1 MDRREMKGVQI
12 AHSGRISETPKGW
25 IVPSQSGKGAYLVY
39 KEGEG
44 TKCNCPD
51 CEMRGTKCK
60 HQWAVEYFIKES
72 MDEEGNKVVE
82 KVVRVTYSQNWTAYN
97 KAQNNEIQLFDEL
110 LKDLAENVEEEEQKI
125 GRPRLSL
132 KEELFCSIQKVYSQL
147 SSRRA
152 HTLYRNAE
160 ERAQINQAPSYN
172 MVNKFLNREDI
183 TPILNHLLILSSLPL
198 KGVETNFAPDSSGF
212 RTSQFNQYGVEK
224 YGTNKEH
231 KWVKAHILTGTK
243 TNIIASAR
251 ITEGDA
257 NDSPYFEP
265 MVREAHES
273 GFNIEEIEADKGY
286 LSRKNYDFADEIDAV
301 AYIPF
306 KSNATAKS
314 KGSGVWNKMYHY
326 FMMNKEE
333 FMAHYHKRSNVETT
347 FMMIKTKFGDKLKSK
362 NWIAQKNELLCKL
375 IAHNIVVVIHE
386 MYELGINPDFC
397 TSNRSNS

>member
-25 IVPSQSGKGAYLVY
+25 IVPSQSGKGSYLVY
-39 KEGEG
+39 KEGKE

-72 MDEEGNKVVE
+72 VDEEGNKVVE

-97 KAQNNEIQLFDEL
+97 KAQNDEIRLFDEL
-110 LKDLAENVEEEEQKI
+110 LKDLAENVEDGKQKT

-132 KEELFCSIQKVYSQL
+132 KEGLFCSIQKVYSQL

-160 ERAQINQAPSYN
+160 ERAQITKAPSYN
-172 MVNKFLNREDI
+172 MVNKFLNRGDI
-183 TPILNHLLILSSLPL
+183 TPILNYLLVLSSLPL

-265 MVREAHES
+265 MVREAHEN

-286 LSRKNYDFADEIDAV
+286 LSRKNYDIADEIDAV

-314 KGSGVWNKMYHY
+314 KGSRVWNKMYHY

-386 MYELGINPDFC
+386 MYELGITANFC
-397 TSNRSNS
+397 TYTIS